1 MNSPLLKKA
10 LPHIIAIVVFWIV
23 SVAFNKTALEGKVLR
38 QSDVQQFT
46 GMAQQSVEFREKY
59 GHYPLWSESMFGG
72 MPGYNIAFEGTSAIN
87 IGYLNHLFYV
97 GAKPIYFFFIA
108 CVCFY
113 ILTQVLGLSLMVSL
127 LGSIAYA
134 FATFNPILVAVGH
147 NTELIA
153 IGYLPAVIAGALLIL
168 RGRYLGGTALMTVFF
183 GLEVSTQHLQ
193 IVYYTGIITGILVL
207 VYLITNW
214 KEIKL
219 KHILISSSLIA
230 FSLVIG
236 LLTYA
241 YTLLP
246 TKEVATVTMRGR
258 KSQLTP
264 TDTKNKTQG
273 GLNKDYAFSWSYGI
287 QETLTLFVPGMQGG
301 GSAGKMI
308 TGDSKFADRLSEAGV
323 PEENALEMVNSSAYW
338 GEQPFTAGPV
348 YLGAVICFLFIL
360 GMVYVQSWHK
370 WWILSICLVGIIM
383 AWGRHFAFV
392 NYFLFDHFPLYSKF
406 RAPSMA
412 LVMPQL
418 GFALLAVLGVQ
429 EFTDSIEK
437 KIFEFKK
444 FKKVLYVSGGLI
456 VLSLLIFLMS
466 DFKGTNDSRMKEQY
480 LSNITQ
486 QVAQGKQPTPEM
498 QQQATQI
505 VNGWMSALHDDRKSI
520 FQADLVRSILFVVLA
535 AGLCWF
541 YFRGK
546 LKPVVFLSGLL
557 ILSSFDILTEG
568 KKYLGEE
575 SYVEPETLEAA
586 FTMTD
591 ADRQIKADPEKNF
604 RVLDMS
610 TGDPFQSAH
619 TSYYHNS
626 VGGYHPAKLALYN
639 DLIEHQLVKG
649 NQMVYN
655 MLNTKYIIQRGQ
667 DGRDIARLNPG
678 AFGSCWLVS
687 NIHFVNNADQEM
699 AALDSINVRD
709 TAIVENIFKD
719 RIPFM
724 PVKDSA
730 SSIRLLENLND
741 KISYTFKSKSN
752 QFAVFSE
759 IYYDKGWN
767 AFIDGKPAPYCK
779 VDYVLR
785 GMSIPAG
792 EHMIEF
798 RFEPQSYIMGNRL
811 SVWASIIT
819 YILLIAAAL
828 QLLGIIGPKRN
839 PGLKTQAKG

>member
-10 LPHIIAIVVFWIV
+10 LPHLIALAVFWIV

-46 GMAQQSVEFREKY
+46 GMARQSVEFREKY

-72 MPGYNIAFEGTSAIN
+72 MPGYNIAFEGTSPVN

-97 GAKPIYFFFIA
+97 GPAPIYFFFIA

-113 ILTQVLGLSLMVSL
+113 ILTQVFGLSLLISL
-127 LGSIAYA
+127 LGSVAYA

-153 IGYLPAVIAGALLIL
+153 IGYLPAVVAGALLIL
-168 RGRYLGGTALMTVFF
+168 RGKYLGGTALMTVFF

-193 IVYYTGIITGILVL
+193 IVYYTGIIIGILAI
-207 VYLITNW
+207 VYLVTNR
-214 KEIKL
+214 KLVKL
-219 KHILISSSLIA
+219 KHVLISYALIA
-230 FSLVIG
+230 FSVLIG
-236 LLTYA
+236 LLSYA
-241 YTLLP
+241 YTLMP
-246 TKEVATVTMRGR
+246 TKEVASETMRGG

-264 TDTKNKTQG
+264 TDAKNKTQG

-287 QETLTLFVPGMQGG
+287 SETLTLFVPGMQGG

-308 TGDSKFADRLSEAGV
+308 TSDSKFGDILSEAGI
-323 PEENALEMVNSSAYW
+323 PEENALAMVNGSAYW
-338 GEQPFTAGPV
+338 GDQPYTAGPV

-360 GMVYVQSWHK
+360 GMVYVKSWHK
-370 WWILSICLVGIIM
+370 WWILSICIAGIVM

-392 NYFLFDHFPLYSKF
+392 NYFLFDYLPFYSKF

-418 GFALLAVLGVQ
+418 GFALLAVLGLQ
-429 EFTDSIEK
+429 EFIGSTDMSEANTKRFRNTI
-437 KIFEFKK
+437 
-444 FKKVLYVSGGLI
+444 YVSGALALI
-456 VLSLLIFLMS
+456 SIIILFMS
-466 DFKGTNDSRMKEQY
+466 DFKSSGDVRMKEQY

-486 QVAQGKQPTPEM
+486 QMARGKQPTPEM
-498 QQQATQI
+498 QQQAEQT
-505 VNGWMSALHDDRKSI
+505 VNGWMNALREDRKAI
-520 FQADLVRSILFVVLA
+520 FQGDLIRSILLIALA
-535 AGLCWF
+535 AALCWF

-546 LKPVVFLSGLL
+546 FKPVILLSALL
-557 ILSSFDILTEG
+557 ILSSFDLLTEG
-568 KKYLGEE
+568 KKYLSEDN
-575 SYVEPETLEAA
+575 YADPETIEGSFA
-586 FTMTD
+586 MSD

-610 TGDPFQSAH
+610 TGDPFQSA
-619 TSYYHNS
+619 TASYYHNS

-667 DGRDIARLNPG
+667 DGKDVARPNPG
-678 AFGSCWLVS
+678 AFGPCWLVS
-687 NIHFVNNADQEM
+687 DIHFVKNADEEM

-709 TAIVENIFKD
+709 TAIVENFYKD

-724 PVKDSA
+724 PVKDSTA
-730 SSIRLLENLND
+730 SVSLIENLND
-741 KISYTFKSKSN
+741 KISYHVKSKSN

-785 GMSIPAG
+785 GIAVPAG
-792 EHMIEF
+792 DHTVEF

-811 SVWASIIT
+811 SVWASLIT
-819 YILLIAAAL
+819 YLLLIIAAL
-828 QLLGIIGPKRN
+828 QLLGVVKKERIKV
-839 PGLKTQAKG
+839 

>member
-1 MNSPLLKKA
+1 MNSSLLKKA
-10 LPHIIAIVVFWIV
+10 LPHLIALAVFWIV

-38 QSDVQQFT
+38 QSDVQGFT
-46 GMAQQSVEFREKY
+46 GMARQSVEFREKY

-72 MPGYNIAFEGTSAIN
+72 MPGYNIAFEGTSPVN

-97 GAKPIYFFFIA
+97 GPTPIYFFFIA

-113 ILTQVLGLSLMVSL
+113 ILTQVFGLSLLISL

-153 IGYLPAVIAGALLIL
+153 IGYLPAVVAGALLIL
-168 RGRYLGGTALMTVFF
+168 RGKYLGGTALMTVFF

-193 IVYYTGIITGILVL
+193 IVYYTGIIIGILAI
-207 VYLITNW
+207 VYLITNR
-214 KEIKL
+214 KLVKL
-219 KHILISSSLIA
+219 KHVLISYALIG
-230 FSLVIG
+230 FSLLIG
-236 LLTYA
+236 LLSYA
-241 YTLLP
+241 YTLMP
-246 TKEVATVTMRGR
+246 TKEVASETMRGG

-287 QETLTLFVPGMQGG
+287 SETLTLFVPGMQGG

-308 TGDSKFADRLSEAGV
+308 TSDSKFADRLSEAGL

-360 GMVYVQSWHK
+360 GMVYVKSWHK
-370 WWILSICLVGIIM
+370 WWILSICIAGVVM
-383 AWGRHFAFV
+383 AWGRHFASV
-392 NYFLFDHFPLYSKF
+392 NYFLFDYLPLYSKF

-418 GFALLAVLGVQ
+418 GFALLAGLGLQ
-429 EFTDSIEK
+429 EFISSTDTKEAGTR
-437 KIFEFKK
+437 K
-444 FKKVLYVSGGLI
+444 FRNTLYISGGLA
-456 VLSLLIFLMS
+456 LISIIILFMS
-466 DFKGTNDSRMKEQY
+466 DFKATGDVRMKEQY
-480 LSNITQ
+480 SSNITQ
-486 QVAQGKQPTPEM
+486 QMARGKQPTPEM
-498 QQQATQI
+498 QQQAEQT
-505 VNGWMSALHDDRKSI
+505 VNGWMSSLREDRRAI
-520 FQADLVRSILFVVLA
+520 FQGDLIRSILLVALA

-546 LKPVVFLSGLL
+546 IKPVVLLSSLL
-557 ILSSFDILTEG
+557 VLSSFDILTEG
-568 KKYLGEE
+568 KKYLSEDN
-575 SYVEPETLEAA
+575 YVDPETIEAS

-610 TGDPFQSAH
+610 SGDPFQSAH
-619 TSYYHNS
+619 ASYFHNS

-639 DLIEHQLVKG
+639 DLIEHQLTKG

-667 DGRDIARLNPG
+667 DGKDVARPNPG

-687 NIHFVNNADQEM
+687 DIHFVNNADQEM

-709 TAIVENIFKD
+709 TAIVENIYKD
-719 RIPFM
+719 KIPFT
-724 PVKDSA
+724 PVKDSSA
-730 SSIRLLENLND
+730 SISLIENLND
-741 KISYTFKSKSN
+741 KISYRFKSKSN

-785 GMSIPAG
+785 GMAVPAG
-792 EHMIEF
+792 DHTIEF

-811 SVWASIIT
+811 SVWASLIT
-819 YILLIAAAL
+819 YLLLIMAAM
-828 QLLGIIGPKRN
+828 QLLGIV
-839 PGLKTQAKG
+839 KTKKS